1 VQVNIVD
8 ALMGQ
13 GKTSALI
20 NFINASAPDVKFLYI
35 TPYLTEVQRIID
47 RCSSKKFKQPE
58 KYGRKKT
65 GIKYLFEKGVNI
77 VSTHSLFRDFDQE
90 IIDLAYNNNYT
101 LVMDEVADVI
111 EPLAISRDDLATLR
125 EKYTEVIEGHIL
137 KWTAENYEG
146 KFEEYKRLCDIGCVG
161 IYNDNAILW
170 LFPIATFKGFREI
183 YILTYIFQAQTQKYY
198 FDFYGVE
205 YRYLYI
211 TGSSVNGSDPY
222 QLTNEPQVY
231 DYSRYANLVKI
242 IDNEKLNQIG
252 ELDGSLS
259 ASWYKRNKD
268 NRLMSVIKNNLINY
282 FSHHTKTN
290 SKFTLWTTFK
300 DYQQQLK
307 GKGYTKGFV
316 PSNMRATNDY
326 KDRTAIAYCINKYF
340 NPYIKNFFIQNG
352 IEIDEDAFA
361 LCEMLQWIFR
371 SAIRVEHEIHAY
383 IPSKRMRIILKG
395 WLNFIESGQSSITKE
410 HNN

>member
-1 VQVNIVD
+1 MQVNIVD

-20 NFINASAPDVKFLYI
+20 NFINASDPDAKFLYI
-35 TPYLTEVQRIID
+35 TPYLTEVQRIIEK
-47 RCSSKKFKQPE
+47 CASKKFKQPE
-58 KYGRKKT
+58 ILGRKKT

-125 EKYTEVIEGHIL
+125 EKYTEVVEGHIL
-137 KWTAENYEG
+137 KWTAINYEG

-161 IYNDNAILW
+161 IYNNNAILW
-170 LFPIATFKGFREI
+170 LFPISTFKGFKEI
-183 YILTYIFQAQTQKYY
+183 YILTYIFHAQTQKYY
-198 FDFYGVE
+198 FDFYDVE

-211 TGSSVNGSDPY
+211 LRNSAEGSDAY
-222 QLTNEPQVY
+222 QLTSEPQVY
-231 DYSRYANLVKI
+231 DYSKYANLVKI
-242 IDNEKLNQIG
+242 IDNEKLNRIG
-252 ELDGSLS
+252 EMDGSLS
-259 ASWYKRNKD
+259 SSWYSRNKD
-268 NRLMSVIKNNLINY
+268 NNLMSVLKNNLINY
-282 FSHHTKTN
+282 FCNVTKTN

-300 DYQQQLK
+300 DYQQKLK

-326 KDRTAIAYCINKYF
+326 IDRTTIAYCINKYF

-383 IPSKRMRIILKG
+383 IPSKRMRMILKS
-395 WLNFIESGQSSITKE
+395 WLNTISAIENKNT
-410 HNN
+410 